1 MSRVCQLWTLSR
13 LLWAAVSLTS
23 VIEGWLRQSGS
34 SAALKSL
41 LIVLIFLC
49 LEVLPV
55 VFAIGELQQILES
68 EGETL
73 SERQPIL
80 GRPQFSYLQG
90 GTWEESL
97 EQGFSSS
104 GPLSPE
110 RIKGDL
116 YLRILE
122 DFGTPLHSS
131 NGKDA
136 GGGGKRGRGL
146 KLAFEK
152 PHDLN
157 VTNAMPLAATG
168 GQQPN
173 LA

>member
-23 VIEGWLRQSGS
+23 VIEGWLRQSG
-34 SAALKSL
+34 AIAFKSL
-41 LIVLIFLC
+41 LLVLIFLC
-49 LEVLPV
+49 LEALPIA
-55 VFAIGELQQILES
+55 FAIRELQQIFEL
-68 EGETL
+68 EGETAV
-73 SERQPIL
+73 ERQPLL

-122 DFGTPLHSS
+122 DFGTPLRKSS
-131 NGKDA
+131 GKDA
-136 GGGGKRGRGL
+136 NGREKRGSRL

-152 PHDLN
+152 PNDLN
-157 VTNAMPLAATG
+157 FSDIIPLTDISI
-168 GQQPN
+168 
-173 LA
+173 

>member
-1 MSRVCQLWTLSR
+1 MSRLCQLWTLSR

-23 VIEGWLRQSGS
+23 VIEGWLRQPGS
-34 SAALKSL
+34 SSALKSL
-41 LIVLIFLC
+41 LLVLIFVC
-49 LEVLPV
+49 LEVLPI
-55 VFAIGELQQILES
+55 VFAIRALQQILES
-68 EGETL
+68 EGESL
-73 SERQPIL
+73 IERQPLL

-122 DFGTPLHSS
+122 DFGTPLQKG
-131 NGKDA
+131 NGKDV
-136 GGGGKRGRGL
+136 GRSGKRGRGL
-146 KLAFEK
+146 KLSFEK
-152 PHDLN
+152 PTHFN
-157 VTNAMPLAATG
+157 FSNASPPTG
-168 GQQPN
+168 SNP
-173 LA
+173 